1 MVVDVKE
8 VELLLL
14 QNKDDGVEELIELA
28 EVVDIGPEESTA
40 NRLDASWKAEEPPV
54 LALPRQQ
61 CQQSMRRQV
70 SNGMTW

>member
-1 MVVDVKE
+1 MVDVKE
-8 VELLLL
+8 VELLIL
-14 QNKDDGVEELIELA
+14 QNEDEGVEELIELA
-28 EVVDIGPEESTA
+28 QVVNVGPEEGTA

-61 CQQSMRRQV
+61 CQRGIRRQV